1 MRNVIRV
8 ELDRSGQ
15 SKLTL
20 RLVTITGK
28 IIEQQEMSANSK
40 TADLKLNKYVSP
52 GNYIPQV
59 IEGNQPA
66 RLRQIIISK

>member
-1 MRNVIRV
+1 
-8 ELDRSGQ
+8 
-15 SKLTL
+15 
-20 RLVTITGK
+20 
-28 IIEQQEMSANSK
+28 MSANSK